1 MWVSFVEEVSTKLKF
16 TPPIFP
22 DVSSNQTLMWCIGFA
37 KRRWKFCKARYEM
50 DENFGTKWPFSC
62 INVYRRPLYPKEWY
76 YVCKTETLSNE
87 LQKFNIVDP
96 LPIKNTIGKLFWR
109 LFFPPRHRTKN
120 KFRESDRSRFFGFF
134 LEKYPS
140 KEGRGSKVYCL

>member
-1 MWVSFVEEVSTKLKF
+1 MSIGDLFIQKNDTTYVKILST
-16 TPPIFP
+16 
-22 DVSSNQTLMWCIGFA
+22 
-37 KRRWKFCKARYEM
+37 
-50 DENFGTKWPFSC
+50 
-62 INVYRRPLYPKEWY
+62 VYPY
-76 YVCKTETLSNE
+76 NE
-87 LQKFNIVDP
+87 RQKFNIVTP
-96 LPIKNTIGKLFWR
+96 FPIKNTIGKLFWR